1 MQHLSVYSDKTAS
14 AYSVRQFDKSPRLIA
29 GSRSLASM
37 MPSLLST
44 GLITLLV
51 TAFLRLVWI
60 GFDNE
65 FFGAWMEAWL
75 TTWPIAFPL
84 AYLSKPVFKL
94 FSKRSVKANAAL
106 EDKAA
111 VTLNSSLAKRAPPYA
126 PYFR

>member
-1 MQHLSVYSDKTAS
+1 MQHLSVYSDKTPS
-14 AYSVRQFDKSPRLIA
+14 AYSVRKSDKSTRLIA

-44 GLITLLV
+44 GLITLFV

-65 FFGAWMEAWL
+65 FFAAWMEAWL

-94 FSKRSVKANAAL
+94 FRLRANPSG
-106 EDKAA
+106 DQTA
-111 VTLNSSLAKRAPPYA
+111 VTLNSSLAKRAPPFA